1 MPTADLAPYL
11 PDEAWFRFNPRGIH
25 GAPHTTRVLL
35 WADALADALTG
46 PGALRREELRWAA
59 SLHDVGRRDDGI
71 DRGHG
76 ARSAACVLETL
87 PALRPQTAGLDLAFV
102 AELCR
107 WHEIPDRDIARLTLE
122 LVILKDADAL
132 DRCRLGDL
140 DPDRLRLARSHH
152 LIEPAALLERMTN
165 QYGYLSAADVLHT
178 AERLQQT
185 APSMTGGARRT
196 T

>member
-11 PDEAWFRFNPRGIH
+11 PDDAWFPFHPRGIH
-25 GAPHTTRVLL
+25 GARHTTRVLL
-35 WADALADALTG
+35 WADAFADALAG

-76 ARSAACVLETL
+76 TRSVAWVLETL
-87 PALRPQTAGLDLAFV
+87 PALRPRTAGLDLAFV

-107 WHEIPDRDIARLTLE
+107 WHEVPDRDVGHLTLE
-122 LVILKDADAL
+122 LVVLKDADAL

-165 QYGYLSAADVLHT
+165 RYGTLSAADVLRT
-178 AERLQQT
+178 AARLQQ
-185 APSMTGGARRT
+185 AEPSMNGGTRPT